1 MPPSLMAFWADPKAS
16 AATMEAWA
24 PLEAK
29 KRGNARSTIPRA
41 AKSAALRG
49 LPGAP
54 CLTSA
59 SCGAPIWPA
68 SQAARLS
75 EVTSQLGG
83 ISRQSNTIFTGDQI
97 GTFPARSALSI
108 AIAESAT
115 RKLGLTCKRPS
126 KLLHREKCKMVS
138 GGIAEPDFCLCL
150 PNSIRERAA
159 AGHDDTPA
167 TAARQGADPISEMA
181 GAGKTA
187 AQLDHDDVTAVHLV
201 GWATFARCR
210 RK

>member
-1 MPPSLMAFWADPKAS
+1 LVQFAHNIKTLLEEVTRACQCPSPARLFDLGHNGASKRRATRSCKTTGVPGMPPSLMAFWADPKAS

-29 KRGNARSTIPRA
+29 KRGKARSTIPRA

-49 LPGAP
+49 PPGAP
-54 CLTSA
+54 CFTNA

-115 RKLGLTCKRPS
+115 RKLGLRLASAHPNCS
-126 KLLHREKCKMVS
+126 
-138 GGIAEPDFCLCL
+138 IA
-150 PNSIRERAA
+150 RRA
-159 AGHDDTPA
+159 
-167 TAARQGADPISEMA
+167 R
-181 GAGKTA
+181 
-187 AQLDHDDVTAVHLV
+187 
-201 GWATFARCR
+201 W
-210 RK
+210 